1 MAMAAMAASVVG
13 ATIVLL
19 LLVVFEALGER
30 HRNE

>member
-19 LLVVFEALGER
+19 LVVFEALGER